1 MLKILILD
9 DAKVIRALLKLTL
22 ESDGIEVDTAAT
34 IEEAAQFVTEKNY
47 DLMIVDYMLD
57 ENHNGLEFIK
67 QSNSQGK
74 NTKTPRI
81 MLSADNG
88 KNYKNDAQELG
99 AKAWVKKPFTPIGIL
114 EVVYK
119 VLNIDFSD
127 PKAHKSSIY
136 HHN

>member
-1 MLKILILD
+1 
-9 DAKVIRALLKLTL
+9 
-22 ESDGIEVDTAAT
+22 
-34 IEEAAQFVTEKNY
+34 
-47 DLMIVDYMLD
+47 MIIDYMLD

-88 KNYKNDAQELG
+88 KTSKNDAQELG
-99 AKAWVKKPFTPIGIL
+99 VKAWVKKPFTPIGIL

-119 VLNIDFSD
+119 VLDINFSD
-127 PKAHKSSIY
+127 PNEHKTSM
-136 HHN
+136 HHRD